1 MKVIIDAYDLWK
13 LELPAG
19 RVIGDCTC
27 HYHSFDVWVVCLK
40 TNQGHSGWGFGETIS
55 KGIFTKPAPWI
66 TPMPTLADIRQRFER
81 NAWPVIHGN
90 HPFQLK
96 MHLPRLFSDP
106 VAGGS
111 AGTFQEFC
119 RPWFS
124 SRQGESWTSRRPS

>member
-1 MKVIIDAYDLWK
+1 MKVIIEAYDLWK

-90 HPFQLK
+90 NPFQLK
-96 MHLPRLFSDP
+96 VHLTRQVHS
-106 VAGGS
+106 GS
-111 AGTFQEFC
+111 IPNYLRAT
-119 RPWFS
+119 PWRRS
-124 SRQGESWTSRRPS
+124 AALGSRR